1 MSIMSMMSFVCST
14 IEASH
19 FLPLSSTSLSASAEA
34 DGICGEEPDDEEA
47 QTSPA
52 STASTAYSAYS
63 LMQGGCRLA
72 MRSRA

>member
-1 MSIMSMMSFVCST
+1 MSIMSMMSFICST

-52 STASTAYSAYS
+52 SASTAYSAYS